1 MKFLVFGDIHLKP
14 SGVGFDFE
22 QLQVPDDVDAVLS
35 VGDITHRA
43 GEEDV
48 EYARRFFRELDEA
61 GVPVIHVPG
70 NHDHHPYDE
79 AVVEGFENVV
89 SGHRATADF
98 GELCVVGWGCEKRS
112 LTPVV
117 DVAEFESLDPSGAR
131 REDQRHA
138 ADQSA
143 EVLESAVFDY
153 VTGENSGEDLV
164 EKLDIQEEEEQGVFY
179 EALKRVE
186 EVYEE
191 VSTLLVDQSDVV
203 FVSHL
208 PPFNCS
214 FDRHHAVGKR
224 EIDREELHVGSL
236 PLKLALRTAD
246 VSVAVSGHSHNRGY
260 DTVDGSTHLLNY
272 GFQGVGSFSVSSE
285 GDGFGFEYISS

>member
-1 MKFLVFGDIHLKP
+1 MKFLVFGDTHLKP
-14 SGVGFDFE
+14 SGVAFDFE
-22 QLQVPDDVDAVLS
+22 QLQVPDDVDVVLS

-43 GEEDV
+43 GDEDV

-79 AVVEGFENVV
+79 VVVEGFENVV
-89 SGHRATADF
+89 SGHRAMADF
-98 GELCVVGWGCEKRS
+98 DDLCVVGWGCEKRS

-117 DVAEFESLDPSGAR
+117 DVTEFESLDPSGAG
-131 REDQRHA
+131 REDRRHA

-143 EVLESAVFDY
+143 EVLESATFDY
-153 VTGENSGEDLV
+153 VTGESSGEELV
-164 EKLDIQEEEEQGVFY
+164 EGLDIRESDQGVFY
-179 EALKRVE
+179 EALERLE
-186 EVYEE
+186 GVYED
-191 VSTLLVDQSDVV
+191 VSALLADQSDVV

-214 FDRHHAVGKR
+214 FDRHSSVGER

-236 PLKLALRTAD
+236 PLKLALRTGD
-246 VSVAVSGHSHNRGY
+246 VSVAVSGHSHNQGY

-272 GFQGVGSFSVSSE
+272 GFQGIGSFSVDSE
-285 GDGFGFEYISS
+285 ADGFGFEYISS